1 MPEATPPNDEQH
13 ALWNGQAGQAWVA
26 TQAVLDRMFE
36 PFEHL
41 LAEAVADARA
51 TRVLDIGCG
60 AGATT
65 LAVARQLGPTGH
77 ALGVDISQPMIAAAQ
92 ARTAKD
98 GASATFACADAQT
111 YPFEPGGFDAIVS
124 RFGVMFFEDPVAA
137 FTNLRRAA
145 SPNAALRMAVWRS
158 PADNPFMTAA
168 ERVAAPLLP
177 DLPPRRPGAPGQFG
191 FADPQRV
198 RTILDASGWGA
209 IDIQPLDVVCRF
221 PADRLDD
228 YLTRLGPVG
237 QALQRA
243 DEATRARVLPVVRAA
258 FDPFVQGDEVVFT
271 AACWMIRAGA

>member
-1 MPEATPPNDEQH
+1 MPQTNPSNEEQE

-41 LAEAVADARA
+41 LAEAVADTRA

-60 AGATT
+60 TGATT
-65 LAVARQLGPTGH
+65 LAVARRLVSGGH
-77 ALGVDISQPMIAAAQ
+77 TLGVDISQPMIAAAQ
-92 ARTAKD
+92 ARAEKE
-98 GASATFACADAQT
+98 GASATFVCADAQA
-111 YPFEPGGFDAIVS
+111 YAFEPGTFDAFVS

-145 SPNAALRMAVWRS
+145 RPGAILRMAVWRS

-168 ERVAAPLLP
+168 ERAAAPLL
-177 DLPPRRPGAPGQFG
+177 DLPPRRPGTAGQFG

-198 RTILDASGWGA
+198 RGILEASGWAA
-209 IDIQPLDVVCRF
+209 IDIQPIDVICRF

-243 DEATRARVLPVVRAA
+243 DEATRARVTPVVRAA
-258 FDPFVQGDEVVFT
+258 FEPFLQGDEVVFT
-271 AACWMIRAGA
+271 AACWMVTATA